1 MSAPQLLV
9 AFLGV
14 VAATLVAL
22 FARGLLSPRQ
32 FAVALGGVTCGAAIG
47 AAWAGGG
54 HD

>member
-1 MSAPQLLV
+1 MSAPQVLV
-9 AFLGV
+9 ASFAV
-14 VAATLVAL
+14 VAAALVAL

-32 FAVALGGVTCGAAIG
+32 FAVALGGVACGASIG

>member
-1 MSAPQLLV
+1 MTAPQVLFASL
-9 AFLGV
+9 AI
-14 VAATLVAL
+14 VAAVLVAL

-47 AAWAGGG
+47 AVCAGGG